1 MEEKILD
8 LAVQQGIWAVLF
20 IALLFFVLNENSKRE
35 SKYQE
40 IISQLTDKFQCIEE
54 GLNCIKEDVKEVKDK
69 IFK

>member
-1 MEEKILD
+1 MEEKITD

-20 IALLFFVLNENSKRE
+20 VALLFFVLNENSKRE
-35 SKYQE
+35 SKYQD
-40 IISQLTDKFQCIEE
+40 IISKLTDKFQCIEE

>member
-54 GLNCIKEDVKEVKDK
+54 GLNCIKEDIKEVKDK

>member
-1 MEEKILD
+1 MEERILD

-20 IALLFFVLNENSKRE
+20 VTLLFFVLNENSKRE

-54 GLNCIKEDVKEVKDK
+54 GLSCIKEDVKEVKDK